1 MEIQRDSFLTQTEA
15 ELVTPVA
22 HQAYQSAMTWTN
34 VTDTHLQPV
43 SQHAG

>member
-1 MEIQRDSFLTQTEA
+1 MEIQRDSFQTQTEA
-15 ELVTPVA
+15 EPVTPA
-22 HQAYQSAMTWTN
+22 DHQTHQSAMTWTN